1 MPLLLILMVGE
12 TIATLISSEIKCF
25 FFQFPTYNERRLV
38 LAKYLHIS
46 KKKKKKNTKMF
57 GKQQWKHVLVS
68 VFSDFIYD
76 MSCLM
81 VKCMLGEIIYYMA
94 SWLLL
99 N

>member
-1 MPLLLILMVGE
+1 MVGE

-38 LAKYLHIS
+38 LAKYLRIS
-46 KKKKKKNTKMF
+46 KKRKRKKEKNTKMF
-57 GKQQWKHVLVS
+57 GKQQWKHVLGS
-68 VFSDFIYD
+68 VFSDYIYD

-81 VKCMLGEIIYYMA
+81 VKCMLGEITYYMA